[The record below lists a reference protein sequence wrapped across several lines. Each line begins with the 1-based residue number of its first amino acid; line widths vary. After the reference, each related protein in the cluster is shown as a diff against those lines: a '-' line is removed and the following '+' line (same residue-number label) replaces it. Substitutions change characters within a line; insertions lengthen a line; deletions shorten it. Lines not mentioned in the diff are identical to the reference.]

1 MWIRNYW
8 NFFKNRLFYFNVFF
22 KKFGVEGSL
31 DCNVWNRVIFFLSVI
46 LNYIEVFIVIEII
59 FNNIWLCK
67 KNICFYDKSILY
79 LIGEVVDFII
89 EYIIK

>member
-59 FNNIWLCK
+59 LIIYDYVK

-79 LIGEVVDFII
+79 LIGEVVDFSFRIF
-89 EYIIK
+89 Y